1 MLEAQDVAG
10 QRGAAL
16 LFSGLSF
23 ALRPGTVLFVTG
35 PNGSGK
41 TTLLRIV
48 AGLTQPARG
57 RLRWDGADVDAFDP
71 ALRAATVFIGH
82 AAALKE
88 ELTAEENLASL
99 VALHGAKAE
108 ADALTGALTD
118 WTLSR
123 QRKLPARVL
132 SQGQRR
138 RIGLARLRLVQRPL
152 WVLDEPTSALDAAG
166 IEALQEQIG
175 THLARGGMALIATHR
190 ELALPAGTS
199 RSLSLG

>member
-16 LFSGLSF
+16 LFAGLSF
-23 ALRPGTVLFVTG
+23 ALQPGTVLFVTG

-41 TTLLRIV
+41 TTLLRIA

-57 RLRWDGADVDAFDP
+57 RLRWDGAEVEAFDP
-71 ALRAATVFIGH
+71 ALRAATLFIGH

-99 VALHGAKAE
+99 VALHGMRTE
-108 ADALTGALTD
+108 ASALSAALSD
-118 WTLSR
+118 WALSR
-123 QRKLPARVL
+123 QCKLPARVL

-138 RIGLARLRLVQRPL
+138 RVGLARLRLVQRPL
-152 WVLDEPTSALDAAG
+152 WVLDEPTTALDAAG
-166 IEALQEQIG
+166 VEALQELLG
-175 THLARGGMALIATHR
+175 AHLERGGMALIATHR
-190 ELALPAGTS
+190 DLAAPAGKS
-199 RSLSLG
+199 VSLNLG